1 MSLKILGPIHN
12 APDTIH
18 LAHKDVPSAPAW
30 KFRLHSW
37 ASVNA
42 IVSIS
47 SSIFIYLASG
57 HEPRFVRG
65 QSIRQRPA
73 GTDTQNSRFGG
84 VPRAWWYS
92 AAVRS

>member
-37 ASVNA
+37 ASVNT
-42 IVSIS
+42 IVGS
-47 SSIFIYLASG
+47 
-57 HEPRFVRG
+57 
-65 QSIRQRPA
+65 
-73 GTDTQNSRFGG
+73 
-84 VPRAWWYS
+84 
-92 AAVRS
+92 